1 MPSCAALH
9 GRKGFGWQC
18 PLVIAADA
26 CAREVVIVVYLL
38 CYQRGMLES
47 TLLGISMCAL
57 YYLILL
63 KTLSQT
69 PGKLLLEYCQK
80 EIKMK
85 YYIC

>member
-9 GRKGFGWQC
+9 GRRGFGWQC
-18 PLVIAADA
+18 PSVIAVDV

-57 YYLILL
+57 YYLILH

-80 EIKMK
+80 EIKTK
-85 YYIC
+85 Y

>member
-9 GRKGFGWQC
+9 GREGFGWQC
-18 PLVIAADA
+18 PSAIAADV

-38 CYQRGMLES
+38 CYQCGRLES

-57 YYLILL
+57 YYLILQ